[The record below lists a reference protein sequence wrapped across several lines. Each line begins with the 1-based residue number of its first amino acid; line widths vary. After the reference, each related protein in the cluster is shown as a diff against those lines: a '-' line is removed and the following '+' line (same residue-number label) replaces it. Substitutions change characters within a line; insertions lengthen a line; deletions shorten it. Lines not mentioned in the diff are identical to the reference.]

1 MTFYNSD
8 VIPQWKGNLFLGALA
23 GNHLNR
29 LEISG
34 NKVAK
39 EERLLQN
46 QGRFRVVKQGRDGFL
61 YFATETPGRLYRY
74 RPL

>member
-1 MTFYNSD
+1 MTFYDSD

-61 YFATETPGRLYRY
+61 YFATETPGKLYRY